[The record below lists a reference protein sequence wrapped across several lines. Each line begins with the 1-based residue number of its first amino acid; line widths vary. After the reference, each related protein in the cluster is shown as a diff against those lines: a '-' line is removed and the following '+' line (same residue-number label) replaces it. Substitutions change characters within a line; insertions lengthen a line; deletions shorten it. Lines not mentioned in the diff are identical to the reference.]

1 MDFLAVHRKSNE
13 FGDEKRLALDLK
25 YSDLCGI

>member
-1 MDFLAVHRKSNE
+1 MNCYCSVLKKME
-13 FGDEKRLALDLK
+13 LGDEKRLFLDLK